1 MVEAVKVEGDKNLT
15 YAKKISRKVSYMLS
29 VKGQPYEVGAG
40 VYNDTATVKDLN
52 ALLKQ

>member
-1 MVEAVKVEGDKNLT
+1 LA
-15 YAKKISRKVSYMLS
+15 YAKKISRKVTYMLS

-40 VYNDTATVKDLN
+40 VYDDTATVEELD